1 MKHVYLEDKSNFNI
15 IKYFITCDRQCIRLT
30 FIRNPIFRRQNVNLE
45 EWKEY
50 CLLEWQTGGDRER
63 QGETG
68 KPACQLSIKTRNRVG
83 KRVEGCKLKRIER
96 IHHPYFTET
105 TFGIPPSLFILV
117 VWPFHSWSLC
127 IFVSRS
133 SSVYL
138 IPSPS
143 HPRALFSY
151 QIESLYFAS
160 SIISFINL
168 RAFRTLWGPLKAA
181 W

>member
-1 MKHVYLEDKSNFNI
+1 M
-15 IKYFITCDRQCIRLT
+15 TDR
-30 FIRNPIFRRQNVNLE
+30 
-45 EWKEY
+45 
-50 CLLEWQTGGDRER
+50 GR

-105 TFGIPPSLFILV
+105 TFGIPPSLVILV

-168 RAFRTLWGPLKAA
+168 RAFRTL
-181 W
+181 